1 MQLGISEP
9 LVFTEV
15 EIHPQPLQILWLSRL
30 HAQQVLEERLVPLL
44 DLLAQ
49 HIAIGENLQPK
60 LRNELISEVVVLG
73 LLLLL
78 RQQLPD
84 LLEVSIREGMLPR
97 NDVVDLVGQGIESL
111 AEASLDSL
119 DLALKLAVELALLD
133 EIAVECDRLDLLR
146 KGRQSLDLG
155 LNLRLDVDLGKIN
168 STSSSS
174 PSPQSSE
181 NSSGQSSTY
190 YLAFLSLPPINNQL
204 IYNNSISPYITHP
217 YTLNQLTS
225 KIMTISLPVACNV
238 VLCLFMRQAVVVEI
252 V

>member
-1 MQLGISEP
+1 M
-9 LVFTEV
+9 
-15 EIHPQPLQILWLSRL
+15 
-30 HAQQVLEERLVPLL
+30 LEERLVPLL

-217 YTLNQLTS
+217 SY
-225 KIMTISLPVACNV
+225 P
-238 VLCLFMRQAVVVEI
+238 
-252 V
+252 